1 MECRCGSRQLR
12 LSMYPSLKGVS
23 VFANEVTNDHSIT
36 RFYGHSLTA
45 AIDSTDTLIW
55 AVDRGLR
62 LSAFNKPFRE
72 AVKRSTGEYP
82 AEGMDILTVIDGH
95 VDHARAFAKWRGCFE
110 RVLLGGKVILEQE
123 MFGDHYECLMTPI
136 RQDDS
141 IVGVS
146 VFCANIS
153 DRKDHEIALKDA
165 YRQIGELKLM
175 ALRAA
180 MNPHLIFNTLNAIQ
194 GYILENDKE
203 NAVHYLSDFSRLI
216 RGILHH
222 AIQTHIPLREEI
234 DLLRRY
240 VGLERMRFDYK
251 FDAHI
256 TVDSSVKDNVEIPSM
271 IIQPFVE
278 NAIVHGL
285 ANKDGRGRIDLRVMR
300 EGDTLVIE
308 IDDDGVGRKYAM
320 ARRRRMNPDHRSL
333 GIELTSERMKLMGA
347 VNPISFD
354 IIDKHQGN
362 KPTGTLVRIL
372 LPYRPIGGPHAHL

>member
-1 MECRCGSRQLR
+1 
-12 LSMYPSLKGVS
+12 
-23 VFANEVTNDHSIT
+23 
-36 RFYGHSLTA
+36 
-45 AIDSTDTLIW
+45 
-55 AVDRGLR
+55 
-62 LSAFNKPFRE
+62 
-72 AVKRSTGEYP
+72 
-82 AEGMDILTVIDGH
+82 
-95 VDHARAFAKWRGCFE
+95 
-110 RVLLGGKVILEQE
+110 
-123 MFGDHYECLMTPI
+123 MTPI

-285 ANKDGRGRIDLRVMR
+285 ANKD
-300 EGDTLVIE
+300 
-308 IDDDGVGRKYAM
+308 
-320 ARRRRMNPDHRSL
+320 
-333 GIELTSERMKLMGA
+333 
-347 VNPISFD
+347 
-354 IIDKHQGN
+354 
-362 KPTGTLVRIL
+362 
-372 LPYRPIGGPHAHL
+372 